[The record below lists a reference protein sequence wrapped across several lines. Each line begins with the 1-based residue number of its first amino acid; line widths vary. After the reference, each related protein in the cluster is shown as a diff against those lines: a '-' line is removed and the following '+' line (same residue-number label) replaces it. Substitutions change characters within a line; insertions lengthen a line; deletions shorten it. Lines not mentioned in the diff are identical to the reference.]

1 MKRINESR
9 SQNCTLIYHRWR
21 NQLLKHS
28 LYTATAACLLLL
40 SGCSGG
46 QDIASV
52 EGLVTMD
59 GKPLPRA
66 TVVFVPDVGG
76 RPAGSKTDKDGKY
89 VLNFSGGRKGAIPGK
104 NLVRISTLADPFL
117 DAEGNNLGSPETVP
131 AEYNVHTK
139 LTFDVVDGKKNV
151 ANFDL
156 KSDGKVIKDRSGY

>member
-1 MKRINESR
+1 V
-9 SQNCTLIYHRWR
+9 
-21 NQLLKHS
+21 LKEIAFS
-28 LYTATAACLLLL
+28 TASAFLLLL

-66 TVVFVPDVGG
+66 TVVFIPEVGG
-76 RPAGSKTDKDGKY
+76 RPAGSQTDKDGKY

-104 NLVRISTLADPFL
+104 NKVQISTRADPFL

-131 AEYNVHTK
+131 AEYNVHTT
-139 LTFDVVDGKKNV
+139 LAFEVVQGQRNI
-151 ANFDL
+151 ANFEL
-156 KSDGKVIKDRSGY
+156 KSDGKVIRDRGGY